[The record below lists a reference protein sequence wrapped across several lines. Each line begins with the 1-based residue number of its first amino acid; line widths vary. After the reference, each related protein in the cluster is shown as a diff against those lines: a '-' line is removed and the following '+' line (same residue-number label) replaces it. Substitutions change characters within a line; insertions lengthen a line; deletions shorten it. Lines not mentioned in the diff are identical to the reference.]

1 MTAGT
6 MTDTEADTL
15 AISCFCLTAELA
27 VRFLDD
33 YLRGDPYFKITSPD
47 HNLVRTR
54 CQIALCRDMLA
65 KRDKMEDIVRQCLHR

>member
-1 MTAGT
+1 MTADT